1 MSKRK
6 DPNKPKG
13 KLSAYNCFVREER
26 ETIKKSSEK
35 SEAET
40 PANDAE
46 SLEKST
52 GSMAQQA
59 FMVACAEK
67 WRKLSD
73 EEKQRF
79 KEAAEK
85 DKIRYDNEMANYTPP
100 KAEASGRNGRKAKK
114 MKDPNEPKRGV

>member
-26 ETIKKSSEK
+26 EAMKKSET
-35 SEAET
+35 EA

-46 SLEKST
+46 SPEKPP
-52 GSMAQQA
+52 GAMAQQA

-67 WRKLSD
+67 WKKLSE
-73 EEKQRF
+73 EEKQHY

-100 KAEASGRNGRKAKK
+100 KAEASGRKTRKEKK

>member
-26 ETIKKSSEK
+26 EAMKKAEAETQANDTESSEK
-35 SEAET
+35 A
-40 PANDAE
+40 
-46 SLEKST
+46 T
-52 GSMAQQA
+52 GAMAQQA

-67 WRKLSD
+67 WKKLS
-73 EEKQRF
+73 EQEKQHF

-85 DKIRYDNEMANYTPP
+85 DKIRYDSEMANYTPP
-100 KAEASGRNGRKAKK
+100 KVVASGRKSRKEKK

>member
-26 ETIKKSSEK
+26 EAMKK
-35 SEAET
+35 SEAEA
-40 PANDAE
+40 PAINDSE
-46 SLEKST
+46 IREKTSGT
-52 GSMAQQA
+52 IAQQA

-67 WRKLSD
+67 WKKLS
-73 EEKQRF
+73 EEERQRF

-85 DKIRYDNEMANYTPP
+85 DKIRYENEMANYSPP
-100 KAEASGRNGRKAKK
+100 KIEASGRSTRKEKK
-114 MKDPNEPKRGV
+114 MKDPNEPKRGM

>member
-26 ETIKKSSEK
+26 EAMKK
-35 SEAET
+35 SEAEA

-46 SLEKST
+46 IQEKT
-52 GSMAQQA
+52 PGTMAQQV

-67 WRKLSD
+67 WKKLS
-73 EEKQRF
+73 EEERQRF

-85 DKIRYDNEMANYTPP
+85 DKIRYENEMANYTPP
-100 KAEASGRNGRKAKK
+100 KTEASGRKTRKEKK
-114 MKDPNEPKRGV
+114 MKDPNEPKRVV

>member
-13 KLSAYNCFVREER
+13 KLSAYNCFIREER
-26 ETIKKSSEK
+26 EATKK
-35 SEAET
+35 SEAEA

-46 SLEKST
+46 VSEEKPPGT
-52 GSMAQQA
+52 MAQQA

-67 WRKLSD
+67 WRKLS
-73 EEKQRF
+73 EEERQRF
-79 KEAAEK
+79 KEAAEQ
-85 DKIRYDNEMANYTPP
+85 DKIRYENEMANYTPP
-100 KAEASGRNGRKAKK
+100 KAEASGRRTRKEKK

>member
-26 ETIKKSSEK
+26 EAIKK
-35 SEAET
+35 SEAEA
-40 PANDAE
+40 PASDAE
-46 SLEKST
+46 SPEKTT

-67 WRKLSD
+67 WKKLSE

-85 DKIRYDNEMANYTPP
+85 DKVRYDNEMANYTPP
-100 KAEASGRNGRKAKK
+100 KAEASGRKTRKEKK